1 MKKICLL
8 SIIGMLLLS
17 LNTVV
22 TSSSFNNGIQ
32 TDFDPLVDVS
42 ITVEI
47 KTIRFLDIND
57 LYMSIKASQDDT
69 PNFYVKVFIND
80 IEFTSNVWNNT
91 KYVYDPQWSAT
102 LNVPDDQEFV
112 NVKIQL
118 WSDDVPY
125 DISGDRDT
133 YDVNLVYSIKTGHWT
148 GDDSIGDPS
157 GYGRLCGC
165 DDGTIYGNDRNCELW
180 FDITQNDYDGDHI
193 PYWIEV
199 NSLGTDPTIND
210 STLDPDHDNIS
221 TYWEYKWGYDP
232 LKWEDHK
239 NIDPDN
245 DSINNIEEFLTSQW
259 LSDPFRRDLFLE
271 MDYMDVSPNGEQS
284 IVPEASR
291 EQLKNPFHRRN
302 IVFHFDTGELNG
314 GELIPF
320 DPLISFDEVI
330 PLYNQY
336 FLHNDSTTWR
346 RGVFHYGIYV
356 YSTKP
361 NGYGFSGDVEPFM
374 GYLPGT
380 NSFIISSKQ
389 MEKNT
394 RLSSKSLEY
403 FYAAATMHEMGHTM
417 GIRNGHPPGCD
428 VQLSKYPWQPGWW
441 IYRTYKSIMNYH
453 YTYRIFDYSDGSHG
467 VRDFD
472 DWSNLNFSHFE
483 IPENYAQ

>member
-1 MKKICLL
+1 MKKIYLL

-22 TSSSFNNGIQ
+22 TSSSFNNGIL

-42 ITVEI
+42 VTVEI

-57 LYMSIKASQDDT
+57 LHMSLRAPQDDT

-80 IEFTSNVWNNT
+80 IEFTSNVWSNT

-118 WSDDVPY
+118 WSGDVPY

-133 YDVNLVYSIKTGHWT
+133 YDVNLLYSIKTGHWS

-165 DDGTIYGNDRNCELW
+165 DDGTIYENDRDCELW

-199 NSLGTDPTIND
+199 NSLGTDPAIND
-210 STLDPDHDNIS
+210 SALDPDHDNIS

-232 LKWEDHK
+232 LKWDDHK

-259 LSDPFRRDLFLE
+259 FSDPFRRDLFLE

-320 DPLISFDEVI
+320 DPLISFDKVI

-389 MEKNT
+389 MEKNA